1 MQKLLFTCN
10 RKQPILFRSF
20 GRQKSHF
27 ITEKPFW
34 FVLFATEKSQN
45 LSWLLGWIPRIFR
58 SFFCAKI
65 FYFWPIHMKAHIEKC
80 KTMLKFFR
88 LFLNIHDFFDFFEV
102 FHIIFFCP
110 VSCSHV
116 PYIIRFPMKFY
127 VEAILWGRCATLCK
141 IIIYQKP
148 SKNVILRGLNLRRF
162 TRNQINLHSK
172 HTKITGQ
179 FWIAVMYTFMIK
191 RPRILALPT
200 RL

>member
-1 MQKLLFTCN
+1 
-10 RKQPILFRSF
+10 
-20 GRQKSHF
+20 
-27 ITEKPFW
+27 
-34 FVLFATEKSQN
+34 
-45 LSWLLGWIPRIFR
+45 
-58 SFFCAKI
+58 
-65 FYFWPIHMKAHIEKC
+65 MKAHIEKC
-80 KTMLKFFR
+80 KKMLKFFR
-88 LFLNIHDFFDFFEV
+88 SFLNIHDFFDFFEV

-116 PYIIRFPMKFY
+116 PSIIRFPMKFY